1 MMKKHISSSNIFFFE
16 FFKMVS
22 MFICIRYMYIFLVS
36 HSNLFELQLEYQ
48 SRWSEFKDMR
58 ECYLNIL
65 FILINIQ
72 DDQDDVGRD
81 IT

>member
-1 MMKKHISSSNIFFFE
+1 MMKKHISSSNIFFIE

-48 SRWSEFKDMR
+48 SR
-58 ECYLNIL
+58 
-65 FILINIQ
+65 
-72 DDQDDVGRD
+72 
-81 IT
+81 